1 MRSLSRARLLTL
13 ATTVL
18 IVLMACNPQLLPLV
32 PVLDA
37 VGADVLLLL
46 LGVQLVTLAPWLRA
60 HVSALL
66 RLAGLVPGAVI
77 AGFAGS
83 YLRAGWP
90 QLRNPRD
97 WGGWLLALR
106 IALERG
112 TLLIGRKP
120 QQTSRSY

>member
-1 MRSLSRARLLTL
+1 MRPLSRARLLTL
-13 ATTVL
+13 TTTVL

-46 LGVQLVTLAPWLRA
+46 LGVQIVALAPWLRA

-97 WGGWLLALR
+97 WGGCLLALR
-106 IALERG
+106 IALERD
-112 TLLIGRKP
+112 TR
-120 QQTSRSY
+120 